1 MIQKND
7 EYIIEIT
14 DLGMDGEGIG
24 KIFSAGTPDAC
35 GGMEEPRGSVDREK

>member
-7 EYIIEIT
+7 EYVIKIT

-24 KIFSAGTPDAC
+24 KICLDSENSEGDNSGYTVFVKDA
-35 GGMEEPRGSVDREK
+35 